1 MELLYANE
9 RPETKERNNGTS
21 PLSKA
26 AEKLAKKC
34 RTKRCDGNCELL
46 LLLLFSVVVFVGSTV
61 CCVFVVKCLKMML
74 MLSPG
79 QTKT

>member
-26 AEKLAKKC
+26 AEKLAKKMQNQTV
-34 RTKRCDGNCELL
+34 RRQLGIA
-46 LLLLFSVVVFVGSTV
+46 FVVVV
-61 CCVFVVKCLKMML
+61 
-74 MLSPG
+74 
-79 QTKT
+79 